1 MTSQSTSIPNEL
13 SITGK
18 TQKIEDHQTTLQRY
32 PGTTNFHVGAEQE
45 PHHLSGVGVSGEVA
59 GGGGGAE
66 ENKGRTR
73 VPLLPAHSLAVRHAQ
88 TPSEADSGSC
98 NWLEKAVIWG
108 VICSKKLNK
117 VE

>member
-1 MTSQSTSIPNEL
+1 M
-13 SITGK
+13 
-18 TQKIEDHQTTLQRY
+18 
-32 PGTTNFHVGAEQE
+32 GAEQE
-45 PHHLSGVGVSGEVA
+45 PCHLSGVGVSGEVA
-59 GGGGGAE
+59 GVGE
-66 ENKGRTR
+66 EQRKTKEELWSLYHQPR
-73 VPLLPAHSLAVRHAQ
+73 SLAVRRAQ

>member
-1 MTSQSTSIPNEL
+1 M
-13 SITGK
+13 
-18 TQKIEDHQTTLQRY
+18 
-32 PGTTNFHVGAEQE
+32 GAAQE
-45 PHHLSGVGVSGEVA
+45 PCHLSGVGVSGEVA
-59 GGGGGAE
+59 GVGE
-66 ENKGRTR
+66 EQRKTKEELGSLYYQ
-73 VPLLPAHSLAVRHAQ
+73 PHSLVRRAQ